1 MLISLILNVQ
11 SAKGIE
17 RRILLFFCFFFLCGH
32 QDSPSGLHYVLSRS
46 TIREAT
52 RTQSLF
58 LVSFYL
64 WRINLTR
71 KTEQMAKI
79 SCH

>member
-1 MLISLILNVQ
+1 MLVSLILNVQ
-11 SAKGIE
+11 STKRIE
-17 RRILLFFCFFFLCGH
+17 RRILLFFFFLCGH
-32 QDSPSGLHYVLSRS
+32 QDPPSGPHYVLSRS

-71 KTEQMAKI
+71 KAEQMAKI

>member
-11 SAKGIE
+11 STKRIE
-17 RRILLFFCFFFLCGH
+17 RRILLFFSFLCGH
-32 QDSPSGLHYVLSRS
+32 QDPPPLSGPHYVLSRS